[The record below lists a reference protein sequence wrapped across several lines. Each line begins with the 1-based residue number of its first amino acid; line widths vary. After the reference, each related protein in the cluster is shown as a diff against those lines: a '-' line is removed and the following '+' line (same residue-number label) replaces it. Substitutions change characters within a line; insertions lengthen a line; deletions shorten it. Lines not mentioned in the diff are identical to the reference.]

1 MKLSFDEINFVKSAV
16 EVVSIKAS
24 DSPAVS
30 KIIDKLEKESSRLM
44 EIEVTK
50 QAATPTMEA
59 AK

>member
-24 DSPAVS
+24 DALAVS
-30 KIIDKLEKESSRLM
+30 KIIEKLEKESSRLM
-44 EIEVTK
+44 EIEVKK
-50 QAATPTMEA
+50 QAAAPTMEA